1 MSALFRRSRFPL
13 PGGGPARWTAVVLAC
28 AVLGALAGPALGD
41 GGGSDRGDTPAQD
54 ESTQDESAQQE
65 ESTQENGSENDSE
78 EDLGLPPGGDAQ
90 EGSRLYTQQC
100 ARCHGP
106 AGRGGDLAPSL
117 HGLEVAR
124 IDLVLR
130 TNRMPPANQEGE
142 GRGNIDWSDEQRS
155 DILAY
160 AAEAFGVAGSL
171 PEPEPG
177 DPAVG
182 RELFAENC
190 AACHTQTGGGGVAG
204 AGAFT
209 PGVTGLEP
217 VTVAEAVRIGP
228 FQMPQFGERQ
238 VSDEGLGHIAAYLEF
253 VAEEQGT
260 PLLGLVELNPVY
272 ASAFV
277 ALFALIVLASCV
289 WLGGRVLMFP
299 DPRRQEPEGDADQKA
314 DQTQE
319 GNQP

>member
-1 MSALFRRSRFPL
+1 MSALSRRTRFPV
-13 PGGGPARWTAVVLAC
+13 PGSGPARWTAVVLAC

-41 GGGSDRGDTPAQD
+41 RGAPDRGDTPAQQ
-54 ESTQDESAQQE
+54 ESRQQE
-65 ESTQENGSENDSE
+65 ESTQENGSEDGSQE
-78 EDLGLPPGGDAQ
+78 GLGLPSGGDAE

-117 HGLEVAR
+117 HGIEVAR
-124 IDLVLR
+124 LDLVLR

-142 GRGNIDWSDEQRS
+142 GRGNIDWSDEQRA
-155 DILAY
+155 DLLAY
-160 AAEAFGVAGSL
+160 TAEEFDVTGSL
-171 PEPEPG
+171 PDPEPG
-177 DPAVG
+177 DPSVG

-204 AGAFT
+204 AGALT
-209 PGVTGLEP
+209 PSVTGLEP
-217 VTVAEAVRIGP
+217 VTIAEAIRIGP

-253 VAEEQGT
+253 VSEEHGT
-260 PLLGLVELNPVY
+260 PLFGLVELNPVY

-299 DPRRQEPEGDADQKA
+299 DPTRQEPESDADRGA